1 MCHLILLMPAFALAI
16 FWILPLTVAGPV
28 YADVNAL
35 SLWMYAYI
43 WRAMQRTVQ
52 GVAEELLHSDGEVI
66 EVQEN
71 ALRVRVH
78 SEMWNAESKD
88 SLHRGDHVKVVG
100 MTGLI
105 LRVRRIDDAE
115 GDAAKRRAVAP

>member
-1 MCHLILLMPAFALAI
+1 LLTPVFSLVV
-16 FWILPLTVAGPV
+16 FWIWPLTVAGPV
-28 YADVNAL
+28 YAFVVAL
-35 SLWMYAYI
+35 SLWMYALI
-43 WRAMQRTVQ
+43 MRAMRRPVL
-52 GVAEELLHSDGEVI
+52 GGAEEMLHSVGEVI
-66 EVQEN
+66 EVQDN

-105 LRVRRIDDAE
+105 LRVERLEEIDSDTPMHM
-115 GDAAKRRAVAP
+115 GGSSV